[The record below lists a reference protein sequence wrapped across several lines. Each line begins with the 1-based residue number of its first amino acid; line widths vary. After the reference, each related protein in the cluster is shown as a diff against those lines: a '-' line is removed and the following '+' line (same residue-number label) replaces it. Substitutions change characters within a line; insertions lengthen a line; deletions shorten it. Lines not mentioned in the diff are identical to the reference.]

1 MEKFGKGIFGKGF
14 NLKAEVTN
22 GECPLCEAKTVFV
35 SLYQN
40 FYRCMS
46 CGGDTEQ
53 KVNGVI
59 SYMPIASVLNGKVPV
74 LELVKDNGESVG
86 LFGFSNYKKK
96 TYKKDPDVMQK
107 LF

>member
-1 MEKFGKGIFGKGF
+1 MEKIGKGIFGRGF
-14 NLKAEVTN
+14 DIKAEVTN
-22 GECPLCEAKTVFV
+22 GECPLCSSKTVFV

-59 SYMPIASVLNGKVPV
+59 SYMPVSGTGFGPALKMK
-74 LELVKDNGESVG
+74 LE
-86 LFGFSNYKKK
+86 
-96 TYKKDPDVMQK
+96 PDEPK
-107 LF
+107 A

>member
-59 SYMPIASVLNGKVPV
+59 SYMPITSPNGKTII
-74 LELVKDNGESVG
+74 LDLVKDNG
-86 LFGFSNYKKK
+86 
-96 TYKKDPDVMQK
+96 T
-107 LF
+107 

>member
-1 MEKFGKGIFGKGF
+1 MKTFGKNTFGKGF
-14 NLKAEVTN
+14 NIKAEVTN
-22 GECPLCEAKTVFV
+22 GDCPLCDAHTVFV

-59 SYMPIASVLNGKVPV
+59 SYMPITVA
-74 LELVKDNGESVG
+74 G
-86 LFGFSNYKKK
+86 LG
-96 TYKKDPDVMQK
+96 PIPEIK
-107 LF
+107 LMDSDGPPKA

>member
-1 MEKFGKGIFGKGF
+1 MEKFGKDTFGKGF

-22 GECPLCEAKTVFV
+22 GLCPLCEAKTVFV

-40 FYRCMS
+40 VFRCMS

-59 SYMPIASVLNGKVPV
+59 SYMPLSGTGFGTAVKME
-74 LELVKDNGESVG
+74 LE
-86 LFGFSNYKKK
+86 
-96 TYKKDPDVMQK
+96 PDEPK
-107 LF
+107 A